1 MGKGVKMQ
9 AKDVISLVDLAERF
23 AKAKGM
29 GKVGYKWMRKA
40 PGRSANK
47 EKQVGNSLAVM
58 KAVRAFNDSNN
69 KKINVYSASGY
80 DGSPAKVM
88 VIDKSDVIRL
98 KGFILRGGGMRKKSS
113 RKSSPF
119 KILGKVDV

>member
-1 MGKGVKMQ
+1 MQ
-9 AKDVISLVDLAERF
+9 AKDVIGLVELAERF

-47 EKQVGNSLAVM
+47 DKKVGNSLAVM
-58 KAVRAFNDSNN
+58 KAIRAFNASNN
-69 KKINVYSASGY
+69 KQISVYTASGY
-80 DGSPAKVM
+80 DGTPSKVM

-98 KGFILRGGGMRKKSS
+98 KGFILRGGGMRKKSAK
-113 RKSSPF
+113 KSAPF
-119 KILGKVDV
+119 KIIGKVDV